1 MPCLEDTD
9 AARSLVA
16 EALLELERETADVEE
31 DAATEHADAEVA
43 NEKETLPWA
52 LTFPLVG
59 VATDPA
65 TGQPLR
71 FSDVPRCVRDA
82 LHPVMLRLF
91 LQEYDPLTNE
101 MLFANVSRYYGRPI
115 LRPGIKCK
123 GLTKEERLAARDLTR
138 KQWNSWQVQRMVPGT
153 RHYQGRYSES
163 VLAALVNAASIV
175 DARLTTAESAL
186 AWLVWIRTHAEEWLR
201 DPLVACGL
209 CAGAFYT
216 PPTTRRKR
224 NDDQT
229 AEDAALLA
237 AGWTPPQAVYLS
249 RDDAA

>member
-1 MPCLEDTD
+1 MPFLDLECGDD
-9 AARSLVA
+9 ARALVA
-16 EALLELERETADVEE
+16 EALLELERKTADVEE
-31 DAATEHADAEVA
+31 DAATEHADAA
-43 NEKETLPWA
+43 NGKETLPWA

-71 FSDVPRCVRDA
+71 YADVPRCVRDA

-91 LQEYDPLTNE
+91 LHEYDPLTNE

-115 LRPGIKCK
+115 LRPGTKCK
-123 GLTKEERLAARDLTR
+123 GLTKVERMAARDLTR

-153 RHYQGRYSES
+153 RHYQGRYAES
-163 VLAALVNAASIV
+163 VLAALVNAASVV
-175 DARLTTAESAL
+175 DVRLATAESAL

-201 DPLVACGL
+201 EPCVTCGL
-209 CAGAFYT
+209 CAGAGYA
-216 PPTTRRKR
+216 PPATRRKR

-237 AGWTPPQAVYLS
+237 AGWTPPRAVYL
-249 RDDAA
+249 